1 MAASGKIDY
10 AELKAILEEG
20 GEEATNA
27 ALAMRYG
34 ATVDSI
40 RRARRDPRVNMPSIH
55 PNPPPEITF
64 EQAAWIERCAEEGM
78 VSTWIAEDI
87 GVTAG
92 CIRSRV
98 GIRSEE
104 WRREWHAV
112 WHDIRRS
119 SVLLALHREF
129 APPTTS
135 EMKVAS
141 ELEAA

>member
-1 MAASGKIDY
+1 MATSGKIDRV
-10 AELKAILEEG
+10 EMKAILEEG

-34 ATVDSI
+34 VTIDSI
-40 RRARRDPRVNMPSIH
+40 RRARRHPDINMPSIPEH
-55 PNPPPEITF
+55 PVVLLTT
-64 EQAAWIERCAEEGM
+64 EQAEWVERCAEEGM
-78 VSTWIAEDI
+78 VSTWIAEDV

-92 CIRSRV
+92 CIRSRIGV
-98 GIRSEE
+98 RSDE
-104 WRREWHAV
+104 WRDEWHKV

-141 ELEAA
+141 EIAA